1 MYNWNPTQTTVGVV
15 IPNAPDVFAYDGNG
29 NILGT
34 RLDSTT
40 MVTSV
45 VSVAIATGASTTLA
59 TSLTSITGASY
70 TASVDVWPHP

>member
-1 MYNWNPTQTTVGVV
+1 
-15 IPNAPDVFAYDGNG
+15 
-29 NILGT
+29 
-34 RLDSTT
+34 
-40 MVTSV
+40 VTSV